1 MYKGKKILALIPARG
16 GSKGLPRKNVR
27 NLCGKPLIAWTIEQ
41 AKKSKYLDKIIVS
54 TDNEEISSVSR
65 QYGAEVPFI
74 RPKELATD
82 TAKMVDVI
90 KHGLDW
96 LKDNS
101 YVYDIFVLLQP
112 SSPLRLDED
121 IDKSLELLF
130 SKDALAIVSVCEVDG
145 DKNLVNSIPEN
156 GNMKDFIDSDTA
168 NRNRQ
173 EFPQF
178 YRLNGAVYLAYP
190 DYLRKQ
196 NSFFGAATFAYIMP
210 RERSIDINT
219 EIDFQFVEFLLQ
231 K

>member
-1 MYKGKKILALIPARG
+1 MYKGKKIFALIPARG

-130 SKDALAIVSVCEVDG
+130 SKDALAIVSVCEVDY

-168 NRNRQ
+168 NKNRQ
-173 EFPQF
+173 EFPRF

-196 NSFFGAATFAYIMP
+196 NSFFGDATFAYIMP